1 MTMAE
6 LKTTKT
12 VTLVTIQL
20 SSYRVTFFESLKQV
34 LKSMNIDLQI
44 VYGEIWPEQRDRNYE
59 AHLSWGTRISNKF
72 FPIGKSN
79 YLCWQKLP
87 KKMLDDSDLVIV
99 NQENKIL
106 SHYPEILKRNREGKR
121 LAFWGHAVGPRSKS
135 NNNFKEKW
143 RKLWINRADWWFG
156 YTQKS
161 IEALSRAGF
170 PEDRITCTNN
180 AVDNSAFIEDGHQV
194 TNVMLNAI
202 RAQCDLSENSHV
214 GLYCGALY
222 ADKRL
227 DLLFAAGD
235 IIYASN
241 NDFRLLIVGSGLE
254 ADYVKQACI
263 TRPWA
268 FSVGSKGGVEKAA
281 YFKLAD
287 MVLNPGLIGL
297 IVLDAFCVGLPV
309 ITTGGTTQHSPEI
322 VYLEH
327 NVNGLVTK
335 PNALEYAAAIL
346 ALIDDPAK
354 YHAMREAAAE
364 SGKIYTQENMVLL
377 FAQGIQACLE
387 RSPKLSH

>member
-1 MTMAE
+1 MTE
-6 LKTTKT
+6 QKTTKK

-20 SSYRVTFFESLKQV
+20 SSYRVTFFEGLKQV

-59 AHLSWGTRISNKF
+59 AHVAWGTRIRNRF
-72 FPIGKSN
+72 FPIGKNN
-79 YLCWQKLP
+79 YVCWQALP
-87 KKMLDDSDLVIV
+87 KEMLEQSDLVIV

-121 LAFWGHAVGPRSKS
+121 IAFWGHAVGPRSKS
-135 NNNFKEKW
+135 PTNFKERW
-143 RKLWINRADWWFG
+143 RGIWINRADWWFG

-180 AVDNSAFIEDGHQV
+180 AVDNSAFIQDGEQV
-194 TNVMLNAI
+194 TEAMLEAI
-202 RAQCDLSENSHV
+202 RAECNISASSRI
-214 GLYCGALY
+214 GLYCGAFY

-235 IIYASN
+235 IIYATNS
-241 NDFRLLIVGSGLE
+241 DFRLLIVGSGLE
-254 ADYVKQACI
+254 ADYVKQACA

-268 FSVGSKGGVEKAA
+268 FAVGAKGGVEKAA

-297 IVLDAFCVGLPV
+297 IVLDAFCAGLPV

-327 NVNGLVTK
+327 NVNGIVTQ
-335 PNALEYAAAIL
+335 PNAVAYAAAVL
-346 ALIDDPAK
+346 ALIDDPAQ
-354 YHAMREAAAE
+354 YRAMCAAA
-364 SGKIYTQENMVLL
+364 SVAGKTYTQENMVLL
-377 FAQGIQACLE
+377 FAQGIQACLA
-387 RSPKLSH
+387 RPPKSTA